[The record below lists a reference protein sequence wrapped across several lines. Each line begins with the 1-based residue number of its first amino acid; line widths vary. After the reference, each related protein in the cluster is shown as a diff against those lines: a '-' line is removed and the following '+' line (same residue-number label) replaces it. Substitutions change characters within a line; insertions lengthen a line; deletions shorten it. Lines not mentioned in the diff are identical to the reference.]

1 MRSGAATSALSHVT
15 CCALKV
21 TTGRSSERRA
31 EDIAIDQP
39 LHESTSSWGEE
50 EEEERTEGRKRRER
64 KRRRRRRSRGRPG

>member
-1 MRSGAATSALSHVT
+1 MRSGAATSALSHAT

-39 LHESTSSWGEE
+39 LHESTSSWE
-50 EEEERTEGRKRRER
+50 EEEERRED
-64 KRRRRRRSRGRPG
+64 